1 MPPID
6 AFKMLM
12 ERFVKNLG
20 SWALTTKVYI
30 ILHRALKEPD
40 LAEPMAKELKSKEHI
55 LYTFQKKVND
65 ESFGKLWCALSLP
78 SAIGAFVLD
87 AMMHVMLSKYYVDY
101 LKCLTGFMVKTKV
114 LCVKLTNAP
123 EIVKKASDKDI
134 FMMYENFDKLVN
146 FIFLVFEQKNFLQK
160 QRLYQNMT
168 VLYFNDLIR
177 IYNTFYL
184 IMTELLDRFAKLSLP
199 DMKKG
204 LKVYHNFL
212 SLTDTVKR
220 EASALPMLFGFNYNP
235 PNYWKADPKL
245 KDVLTVCIEEKE
257 QGGSSSKVNADFY
270 NRGNEVNLNMEENVW
285 DFEGSDSEEEKDAPD
300 AQNFGIDPNAD
311 FLSEL
316 RSAEQ
321 QFGANEDIL
330 SKPTRKDAAG
340 AGSDPFAG
348 HAMGG
353 PGGDDLDDL
362 LSTFGTGQVPK
373 ERAKTMAIPS

>member
-1 MPPID
+1 
-6 AFKMLM
+6 
-12 ERFVKNLG
+12 
-20 SWALTTKVYI
+20 
-30 ILHRALKEPD
+30 
-40 LAEPMAKELKSKEHI
+40 
-55 LYTFQKKVND
+55 
-65 ESFGKLWCALSLP
+65 
-78 SAIGAFVLD
+78 
-87 AMMHVMLSKYYVDY
+87 
-101 LKCLTGFMVKTKV
+101 
-114 LCVKLTNAP
+114 
-123 EIVKKASDKDI
+123 
-134 FMMYENFDKLVN
+134 
-146 FIFLVFEQKNFLQK
+146 
-160 QRLYQNMT
+160 MT

-184 IMTELLDRFAKLSLP
+184 IMTELLDRFSKLSLP

-257 QGGSSSKVNADFY
+257 QGGSTSKVNSDFY

-300 AQNFGIDPNAD
+300 AQHFGIDPNTD

-330 SKPTRKDAAG
+330 SKPSRKDAA
-340 AGSDPFAG
+340 DPFAG

-353 PGGDDLDDL
+353 GGDDALDDL
-362 LSTFGTGQVPK
+362 LSTFGTGQAPK
-373 ERAKTMAIPS
+373 ERAKTMAAAPKEVPDFLGGAVPQEPKRMSTSNMGVDPFTQQEN